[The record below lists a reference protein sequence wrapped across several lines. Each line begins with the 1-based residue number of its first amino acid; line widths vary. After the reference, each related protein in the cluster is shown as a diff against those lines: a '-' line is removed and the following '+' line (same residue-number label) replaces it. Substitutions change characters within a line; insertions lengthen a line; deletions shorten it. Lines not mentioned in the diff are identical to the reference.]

1 MEEAGIS
8 YLLLTSA
15 QSEHLQIAPEFL
27 TYVAENAVPYN
38 SLFPTSFTQKCW
50 VQQGDSWPPT

>member
-15 QSEHLQIAPEFL
+15 QAEHLQTAPEFL
-27 TYVAENAVPYN
+27 ANVAENAVPYN
-38 SLFPTSFTQKCW
+38 SLSPTSFTQKCC
-50 VQQGDSWPPT
+50 VQQEDSWPPT